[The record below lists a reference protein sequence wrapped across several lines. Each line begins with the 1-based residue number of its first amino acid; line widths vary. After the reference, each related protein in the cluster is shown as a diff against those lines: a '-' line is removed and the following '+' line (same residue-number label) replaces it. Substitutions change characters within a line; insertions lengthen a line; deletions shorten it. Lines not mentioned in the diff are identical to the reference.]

1 MPNSNMFNNILS
13 LFLKK
18 KLYFCFTICLE
29 QACYFFSHMCSK
41 KTIAASK
48 IHAHDDD
55 VYAIACTK
63 DPGLI
68 SCHIMYVPITNFE
81 S

>member
-13 LFLKK
+13 LFFKK
-18 KLYFCFTICLE
+18 KAIFRLHNLPRTGLL
-29 QACYFFSHMCSK
+29 FFSHMCSK